1 MNNAC
6 ALLMAG
12 VLALVSAAA
21 LADDKTSAATTGAD
35 QGKMKQDAAAR
46 KGAYA
51 RMTPDE
57 KAAAQKPMR
66 TDKRNAGDTIAKSGN
81 PDAHARGLG
90 ISKSAADSKAAPAPA
105 RGTMNT
111 PEGEKLLKQQK
122 GQ

>member
-1 MNNAC
+1 MNKAS

-12 VLALVSAAA
+12 ALALVSAAA
-21 LADDKTSAATTGAD
+21 LADDKTSPATTGAD
-35 QGKMKQDAAAR
+35 QGKMKRDAAAR

-57 KAAAQKPMR
+57 KAAAQKSAR
-66 TDKRNAGDTIAKSGN
+66 TERQNQGDTIAKSGN
-81 PDAHARGLG
+81 PDAQARGLA
-90 ISKSAADSKAAPAPA
+90 ISKSAADSRAGSVPA

-111 PEGEKLLKQQK
+111 PEVEKLLKQQK